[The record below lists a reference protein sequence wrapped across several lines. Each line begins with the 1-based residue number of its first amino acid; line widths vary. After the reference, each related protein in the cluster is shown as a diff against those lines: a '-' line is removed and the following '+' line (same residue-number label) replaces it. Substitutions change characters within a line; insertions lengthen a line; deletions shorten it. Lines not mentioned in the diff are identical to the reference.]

1 MNPSGKPKPRSPQSL
16 MPCDPCCNG
25 LIAALPANS
34 LPAIYCEHRKTFAII
49 EGRYLRLHPAQSV
62 AEAEI
67 LLAELHK
74 AAAIGDAIAQLIVLQ
89 LPSAGDSGKPS

>member
-1 MNPSGKPKPRSPQSL
+1 
-16 MPCDPCCNG
+16 
-25 LIAALPANS
+25 
-34 LPAIYCEHRKTFAII
+34 
-49 EGRYLRLHPAQSV
+49 LHPAQSV